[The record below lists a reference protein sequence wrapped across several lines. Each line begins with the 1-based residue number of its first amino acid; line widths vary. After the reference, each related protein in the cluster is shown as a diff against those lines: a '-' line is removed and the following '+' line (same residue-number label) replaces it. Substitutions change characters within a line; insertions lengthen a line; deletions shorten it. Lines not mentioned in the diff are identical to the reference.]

1 MTNTAQ
7 SVDLETIERLA
18 EKVRALVGLLERTR
32 TELVQTTEDNGKL
45 MQEVEALRKQLANA
59 QTDGAEVKTLLA
71 EREQIR
77 IRVSEMVDQLDA
89 IGL

>member
-32 TELVQTTEDNGKL
+32 TELVQTTEDNGRL
-45 MQEVEALRKQLANA
+45 IQEVETLREQLATA
-59 QTDGAEVKTLLA
+59 QTDGAQVKTLLA
-71 EREQIR
+71 EREQVR

-89 IGL
+89 FGL

>member
-1 MTNTAQ
+1 MATTAQ

-18 EKVRALVGLLERTR
+18 EKIKALVGLLERTR
-32 TELVQTTEDNGKL
+32 AELVQTTEGNGRL
-45 MQEVEALRKQLANA
+45 TQEIETLRERLVTA
-59 QTDGAEVKTLLA
+59 QSDGAEVKTLLA

-77 IRVSEMVDQLDA
+77 TRVSEMVDQLDA

>member
-18 EKVRALVGLLERTR
+18 EKIKALVGLLERTR
-32 TELVQTTEDNGKL
+32 AELVQTTEGNGRL
-45 MQEVEALRKQLANA
+45 TQEIETLRERLVTA
-59 QTDGAEVKTLLA
+59 QSNGTEVKTLLA

-77 IRVSEMVDQLDA
+77 IRVSEMVEQLDA
-89 IGL
+89 IDL

>member
-1 MTNTAQ
+1 MTNPAQ

-32 TELVQTTEDNGKL
+32 TELVQTTEDNGRL
-45 MQEVEALRKQLANA
+45 MQEVETLREQLATA
-59 QTDGAEVKTLLA
+59 QTDGAQVKTLLA
-71 EREQIR
+71 EREQVR

-89 IGL
+89 FDL